1 MSVSVVVMIAAIAL
15 ARGAIRVHPI
25 PEAPASAATNH
36 TIRLTQLKHIETLL
50 NARRRER
57 DAAAASSD
65 DDTAASAS
73 ATASKPTLRAVSQAD
88 RDAKAATARV
98 AASVSAHVARTNA
111 ARDALNEAQ
120 QELYADERADEAL
133 AQDTALHALLRKQLN
148 QAKAT
153 VHQIHA
159 DASDAERAALE
170 RKLEH
175 KFADVLHSVQASR
188 MPDAVDPAARLVAQ
202 HRHAAATATASAASP
217 SADVASPN
225 SNAESANTD
234 SFGVDVMAR
243 FAKIDKQTAMPPP
256 VTDISRT
263 VPPAT
268 TGAVSPTPQRELP
281 SEADLRAK
289 QNANFVKRQR
299 EKLKSEL

>member
-1 MSVSVVVMIAAIAL
+1 MNVSVVVIFATLVVAVV
-15 ARGAIRVHPI
+15 RGAIRVHPI

-36 TIRLTQLKHIETLL
+36 TIRLAQLKHIETLL
-50 NARRRER
+50 NARRRDR
-57 DAAAASSD
+57 ADASAAASSD
-65 DDTAASAS
+65 SESAPAA
-73 ATASKPTLRAVSQAD
+73 TSKPTLRAVSQVD

-98 AASVSAHVARTNA
+98 AASVNAHVARTNA

-175 KFADVLHSVQASR
+175 KFADVMHSVQSSR

-202 HRHAAATATASAASP
+202 HRHTASATSQSDTAS
-217 SADVASPN
+217 AS
-225 SNAESANTD
+225 SNAESADAD
-234 SFGVDVMAR
+234 SFGVDVKAR
-243 FAKIDKQTAMPPP
+243 FAQIDKQTSAPPP
-256 VTDISRT
+256 VTDLSRT
-263 VPPAT
+263 TPPTTVAT
-268 TGAVSPTPQRELP
+268 SNAAAGTPQRELQ
-281 SEADLRAK
+281 SESDLRSK